1 MSTVNVRV
9 HLVDGGL
16 QEFREGADFLRRLA
30 RLEREGLQG
39 RALINA
45 LITDDWGAP
54 PVRVVLSG
62 TNLDG
67 VEFTQGIPYT

>member
-1 MSTVNVRV
+1 MSTVMVRV
-9 HLVDGGL
+9 HLVNGDL
-16 QEFREGADFLRRLA
+16 QEFREGGDFLRRLA

-39 RALINA
+39 RALIHE

-62 TNLDG
+62 TDLAG
-67 VEFTQGIPYT
+67 AAFTRSIPYT